1 VVETPWGFE
10 SPRPHLPMKLLN
22 VPVPE
27 MLVASYLVPLPS
39 AMTEAQIRRRMAEA
53 VNTRLSDPLRA
64 MILDSIAQESVI
76 IEVAEAAD
84 LPQPLPDQLAPD
96 ASVYAVVSAA
106 SPASLIAVHEW
117 KARGP
122 AAAFA
127 TSIDARLIDSI
138 TLEVLDAQE
147 ALASLPT
154 ASLSGPP
161 GRDITFGFSL
171 RAWLRFRAIAEHDRY
186 WVVTEGMW
194 RFGLPEFAM
203 GGGGRDLRREL
214 QDVLL
219 ALAFKIFAGLVGR
232 AQATPEAQGLM
243 KLPQSVRVPAEMTI
257 GREDL
262 DRARGVPNRGGT
274 WTTIAL
280 RLHSPAQGRP
290 CLTVCPPAGWDMG
303 LDDFIENVCHALF
316 AFEKPPWHYLPHL
329 GALVTALESIPEARR
344 RFSDGELPRG
354 ARFLVRH
361 RTSGEDGFRWA
372 QVESWAEDDAAMVLD
387 SGRELSP
394 PVAPGAVRSLQ
405 ADLIFDWAVW
415 VDGDGVVEG
424 ARTEGIGR
432 GF

>member
-1 VVETPWGFE
+1 
-10 SPRPHLPMKLLN
+10 
-22 VPVPE
+22 
-27 MLVASYLVPLPS
+27 MLAASYLVPLPA
-39 AMTEAQIRRRMAEA
+39 AMTEAQARRRVVEA
-53 VNTRLSDPLRA
+53 VNTRLSDPLRV
-64 MILDSIAQESVI
+64 MILDSIRQESVI
-76 IEVAEAAD
+76 IDVAEAAD
-84 LPQPLPDQLAPD
+84 LPQPLPDQRVRG
-96 ASVYAVVSAA
+96 ASVYVVVSAA
-106 SPASLIAVHEW
+106 SRASLIAVHEW

-122 AAAFA
+122 AAALA
-127 TSIDARLIDSI
+127 ASIDASLIDAIS
-138 TLEVLDAQE
+138 LETLDAQE

-203 GGGGRDLRREL
+203 GGCERDLRKEL

-219 ALAFKIFAGLVGR
+219 ALAFKIFSGLVGH

-243 KLPQSVRVPAEMTI
+243 KLPRSVPVPAELTI

-280 RLHSPAQGRP
+280 RLRSPEAGRP
-290 CLTVCPPAGWDMG
+290 CLTVCPPADWDMG

-329 GALVTALESIPEARR
+329 GALISARESIPDMRR
-344 RFSDGELPRG
+344 RFNDRELPPGGR
-354 ARFLVRH
+354 LMVRH
-361 RTSGEDGFRWA
+361 RTSREDEFRWA
-372 QVESWAEDDAAMVLD
+372 QVESWAQEDTAIVLD
-387 SGRELSP
+387 AGRELSP
-394 PVAPGAVRSLQ
+394 PVGPGTATPLA
-405 ADLIFDWAVW
+405 ADLIFDWAIW
-415 VDGDGVVEG
+415 LDGDGVVEG